1 MILINSLNDIEN
13 LIKDNNE
20 ESLYLEYKRE
30 ITNKGKEV
38 AKDVSAF
45 ANTKG
50 GTIIY
55 GIEENEKNSIE
66 ISWLD
71 AKGTKERLENMILSN
86 IEPTIKNIII
96 NPIPN
101 PENEKQAIFVVEIP
115 ESAEAPHMADHR
127 YHKRHNFQASP
138 MADYEV
144 KDAIFRK
151 GLKKS
156 LDFELTKNIELCNKS
171 LVSVSDVYRY
181 PLEKRQPIILI
192 PFYSIAWNAIS
203 NSGLLF
209 VLQENAEK
217 LVEIYSLV
225 HEINY
230 LIECQKHGHIIIN
243 TPVHDSKPDI
253 GTYLPSI
260 LSEKI
265 TTLRNLITNYQKT
278 K

>member
-1 MILINSLNDIEN
+1 MIQINSLDDVQKLVEN
-13 LIKDNNE
+13 STE

-30 ITNKGKEV
+30 ITTQGKEV

-55 GIEENEKNSIE
+55 GIEESGKNSIS

-71 AKGTKERLENMILSN
+71 VKGTKEKLENMIFSN
-86 IEPTIKNIII
+86 IEPTIKDIKI

-101 PENEKQAIFVVEIP
+101 PQNATQAILVVDIP
-115 ESAEAPHMADHR
+115 ESFEAPHMAGYR
-127 YHKRHNFQASP
+127 YYKRYNHQAAP
-138 MADYEV
+138 MEDYEV
-144 KDAIFRK
+144 KDAMFRK

-171 LVSVSDVYRY
+171 TKFANEVYSCPVEQR
-181 PLEKRQPIILI
+181 KHSIFI

-209 VLQENAEK
+209 VLKENAEK
-217 LVEIYSLV
+217 LVEIYSLI

-230 LIECQKHGHIIIN
+230 LVECQKYGFEIIT
-243 TPVHDSKPDI
+243 TPIHDSRSDTGI
-253 GTYLPSI
+253 YLPS
-260 LSEKI
+260 LLQEKI
-265 TTLRNLITNYQKT
+265 SKLRRLINNYQEVE
-278 K
+278 